1 MITHTIDNC
10 KYCKA
15 QNSIITDF
23 SAGQVVCS
31 SCGAVLEDRIIDETY
46 EGRNFG
52 SENQGSGGKDQT
64 RVGGPI
70 NAYTE
75 EFNGGVSIATKKNG
89 TPLSNIRMRSSGS
102 SNNSLQRIFK
112 KADELAQKLDLK
124 QIIVNKAKD
133 LLALVEKQKKL
144 KGRSLDCII
153 ASVIYVACRLSN
165 VPRPLPEIA
174 KNLGLEKKTVNKCF
188 NSIKHIII
196 ENNDNQIA
204 QNVSGLVNSYCNK
217 LEEKLKKLEKQEKQE
232 KQEKRNSLKK
242 DAMEISE
249 MICNKEV
256 IAGRN
261 PSTIAAVSILIA
273 SRLNELSLS
282 KKDIADTTTTTEN
295 TISNAYQDLLKYREH
310 IIPDRLKDKMNL
322 FI

>member
-70 NAYTE
+70 NAYAE
-75 EFNGGVSIATKKNG
+75 EINAGVSIATKKNG

-124 QIIVNKAKD
+124 LSIVDKARD

-153 ASVIYVACRLSN
+153 ASVIYVACRLKN

-217 LEEKLKKLEKQEKQE
+217 MDLEEKKKQNLKKA
-232 KQEKRNSLKK
+232 
-242 DAMEISE
+242 AMEISE

-273 SRLNELSLS
+273 ARLLELGLS
-282 KKDIADTTTTTEN
+282 KKEIADKTTTTEN

-322 FI
+322 LI

>member
-70 NAYTE
+70 NAYAE
-75 EFNGGVSIATKKNG
+75 EFNVGVSIATRKNG

-124 QIIVNKAKD
+124 QSIVDKTRD

-153 ASVIYVACRLSN
+153 ASVIYVACRLRN

-217 LEEKLKKLEKQEKQE
+217 MEQP
-232 KQEKRNSLKK
+232 NSLKK
-242 DAMEISE
+242 AAMEISE

-273 SRLNELSLS
+273 SRLLELKLS

-295 TISNAYQDLLKYREH
+295 TISNAYQDLLKFREH
-310 IIPDRLKDKMNL
+310 IIPDYLKEKMNL

>member
-64 RVGGPI
+64 RVGSPI
-70 NAYTE
+70 NAYAE
-75 EFNGGVSIATKKNG
+75 EFNAGVSIATKKNG

-153 ASVIYVACRLSN
+153 ASVIYVACRLWN

-217 LEEKLKKLEKQEKQE
+217 LEEKLE
-232 KQEKRNSLKK
+232 KQEKRKSLKK

-273 SRLNELSLS
+273 SRLLELTLS

>member
-10 KYCKA
+10 KYCNA

-75 EFNGGVSIATKKNG
+75 EINAGVSIATKKNG

-112 KADELAQKLDLK
+112 KADELAQKLELK
-124 QIIVNKAKD
+124 KSIVDKAKD

-153 ASVIYVACRLSN
+153 ASVIYVACRLTN

-217 LEEKLKKLEKQEKQE
+217 LEEKLKKQENQENQEKW
-232 KQEKRNSLKK
+232 KSLKK

-261 PSTIAAVSILIA
+261 PNTIAAVSILIA
-273 SRLNELSLS
+273 SRLNELQLS

>member
-10 KYCKA
+10 KYCNA

-75 EFNGGVSIATKKNG
+75 EINAGVSIATKKNG

-112 KADELAQKLDLK
+112 KADELAQKLELK
-124 QIIVNKAKD
+124 KSIVDKAKD

-153 ASVIYVACRLSN
+153 ASVIYVACRLTN

-204 QNVSGLVNSYCNK
+204 QNVTGV
-217 LEEKLKKLEKQEKQE
+217 E
-232 KQEKRNSLKK
+232 
-242 DAMEISE
+242 
-249 MICNKEV
+249 
-256 IAGRN
+256 N
-261 PSTIAAVSILIA
+261 P
-273 SRLNELSLS
+273 
-282 KKDIADTTTTTEN
+282 
-295 TISNAYQDLLKYREH
+295 Y
-310 IIPDRLKDKMNL
+310 
-322 FI
+322 

>member
-10 KYCKA
+10 KYCNA

-75 EFNGGVSIATKKNG
+75 EINGGVSIATKKNG

-112 KADELAQKLDLK
+112 KADELAHKLDLK
-124 QIIVNKAKD
+124 QCIVDKAKD

-217 LEEKLKKLEKQEKQE
+217 LEEKLE
-232 KQEKRNSLKK
+232 KQEKRKSLKK

-273 SRLNELSLS
+273 SRLNELQLS

>member
-64 RVGGPI
+64 RVGGPL
-70 NAYTE
+70 NAYADEVNLGIT
-75 EFNGGVSIATKKNG
+75 IAPKRHG
-89 TPLSNIRMRSSGS
+89 DPYSNIRIRSSGS

-112 KADELAQKLDLK
+112 RADELAQKLDLK
-124 QIIVNKAKD
+124 QSIVDKTRD
-133 LLALVEKQKKL
+133 LLAKVEKEKKL

-153 ASVIYVACRLSN
+153 ASVIYVACRLRS
-165 VPRPLPEIA
+165 VPRPLAEIA
-174 KNLGLEKKTVNKCF
+174 INLNLDKKTVNKCF
-188 NSIKHIII
+188 NSIKNIII
-196 ENNDNQIA
+196 DNTDNQIA

-217 LEEKLKKLEKQEKQE
+217 MEQP
-232 KQEKRNSLKK
+232 NSLKK
-242 DAMEISE
+242 AAMEISE

-273 SRLNELSLS
+273 SRLLELKLN
-282 KKDIADTTTTTEN
+282 KKDIAEKTTTTEN

-310 IIPDRLKDKMNL
+310 IIPEYLKDKMNL

>member
-10 KYCKA
+10 KYCNA

-75 EFNGGVSIATKKNG
+75 EINAGVSIATKKNG

-112 KADELAQKLDLK
+112 KADELAQKLELK
-124 QIIVNKAKD
+124 KSIVDKAKD

-153 ASVIYVACRLSN
+153 ASVIYVACRLTN

-196 ENNDNQIA
+196 GNNDNQIA

-217 LEEKLKKLEKQEKQE
+217 LEEKLKKQEKQE
-232 KQEKRNSLKK
+232 NQEKWKSLKK

-261 PSTIAAVSILIA
+261 PNTIAAVSILIA
-273 SRLNELSLS
+273 SRLNELQLS

>member
-64 RVGGPI
+64 RVGSPI
-70 NAYTE
+70 NAYAE
-75 EFNGGVSIATKKNG
+75 EFNAGVSIATKKNG

-153 ASVIYVACRLSN
+153 ASVIYVACRLKN

-217 LEEKLKKLEKQEKQE
+217 LEEKLE
-232 KQEKRNSLKK
+232 KQEKRKSLKK
-242 DAMEISE
+242 HAMEISE

-273 SRLNELSLS
+273 SRLLELTLS

>member
-10 KYCKA
+10 KYCNA

-64 RVGGPI
+64 RVGVPI

-75 EFNGGVSIATKKNG
+75 EFNAGVSIATKKNG

-124 QIIVNKAKD
+124 LSIVDKAKD

-153 ASVIYVACRLSN
+153 ASVIYVACRLWN

-217 LEEKLKKLEKQEKQE
+217 LQEKLEKLEKP
-232 KQEKRNSLKK
+232 EKRNSLKK
-242 DAMEISE
+242 DAIEISE

-273 SRLNELSLS
+273 SRLLELPLS
-282 KKDIADTTTTTEN
+282 KKEIADTTTTTEN

>member
-52 SENQGSGGKDQT
+52 SANQGSGGKDQT

-75 EFNGGVSIATKKNG
+75 EINAGVSIATKKNG

-112 KADELAQKLDLK
+112 KADELAQKLELK
-124 QIIVNKAKD
+124 KSIVDKAKD

-153 ASVIYVACRLSN
+153 ASVIYVACRLTN

-217 LEEKLKKLEKQEKQE
+217 LEEKLKKQEKQE
-232 KQEKRNSLKK
+232 NQEKWKSLKK

-261 PSTIAAVSILIA
+261 PNTIAAVSILIA
-273 SRLNELSLS
+273 SRLNELQLS

-310 IIPDRLKDKMNL
+310 IIPDRLKDKMYL

>member
-75 EFNGGVSIATKKNG
+75 EFNAGVSIATKKNG

-124 QIIVNKAKD
+124 QCIVDKAKD

-153 ASVIYVACRLSN
+153 ASVIYVACRLKN

-217 LEEKLKKLEKQEKQE
+217 LEEKLE
-232 KQEKRNSLKK
+232 KQEKRKSLKK

-273 SRLNELSLS
+273 SRLLELTLS